1 MAEPEPRYLETPEGA
16 RIAYH
21 LSEGRAPTVVFLS
34 GFASHMGGTK
44 ARHLEAWCR
53 DRGQAY
59 LRLDYQGHGRSS
71 GRFEDGSVG
80 IWAADAIAVIEAV
93 TEGTLVLVGS
103 SMGAWIMLI
112 AARRLEARVAGLV
125 GIASAPDFTEELIHA
140 HLDSRQR
147 SQLNR
152 EGRLERASAY
162 DQGPN
167 VVTLKMIEDGREH
180 LQLGEVIP
188 LQCPVRLI
196 HGLDDQDV
204 PWAISLRLSER
215 LDSEDVRLT
224 LVKSGGHRLSDSS
237 DLELL
242 TATLGGLLATV
253 GGDG

>member
-1 MAEPEPRYLETPEGA
+1 MAEAEPCYLQTPEGA

-44 ARHLEAWCR
+44 ARHLEAWCHE
-53 DRGQAY
+53 RGRAY

-71 GRFEDGSVG
+71 GRFEDGGVG
-80 IWAADAIAVIEAV
+80 TWAGDALAVIDAV
-93 TEGTLVLVGS
+93 TEGPLVLVGS

-112 AARRLEARVAGLV
+112 AARRLEERVAGLV

-147 SQLNR
+147 AQLNT

-188 LQCPVRLI
+188 LDCPVRLI
-196 HGLDDQDV
+196 HGLDDPDV
-204 PWAISLRLSER
+204 PWEISLRLSER
-215 LDSEDVRLT
+215 LESEDVRLT
-224 LVKSGGHRLSDSS
+224 LVKNGGHRLSEPAHLD
-237 DLELL
+237 LL
-242 TATLGGLLATV
+242 TATLDGLLVTAA
-253 GGDG
+253 GDG